1 MIEDRR
7 ADLRVCRGTSPDDQE
22 VAADIMADLQHHQEV
37 ESQMLLTLH
46 GKVKNTSCMLSLYNT
61 SVSCMRDNAF
71 KGVTCTSRYFE
82 SFLASQKIALK

>member
-46 GKVKNTSCMLSLYNT
+46 GKVKNTSCMLSLYNA
-61 SVSCMRDNAF
+61 SVSCMRDKHTDTF
-71 KGVTCTSRYFE
+71 KGVTSRYFE
-82 SFLASQKIALK
+82 LFLAS